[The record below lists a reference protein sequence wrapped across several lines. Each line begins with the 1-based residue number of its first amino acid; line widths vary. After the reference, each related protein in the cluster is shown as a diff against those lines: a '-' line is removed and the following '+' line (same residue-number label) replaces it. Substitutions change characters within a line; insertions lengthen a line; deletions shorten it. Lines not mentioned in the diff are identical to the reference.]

1 MLVSSQYVNSL
12 LGDGPESANSTALAI
27 NMTEEAENSTLSP
40 GGDGDMQKNII
51 IPDVVALTAMFFIF
65 NFLAATQDVAVDGWA
80 LTMLKPRNVGYAAT
94 CNSVGQTTGWIM
106 GFVLFTSLESNGI
119 LDLAQF
125 MIFWGVVFLVTTT
138 SVAFFMKE
146 KNLSTTEVSSETGE
160 FQEPDLGLL
169 EAYKMLWKIL
179 WSPRMYIMIIILFTA
194 FFGFS
199 ASESIFN
206 LKLVEFGVPSAKI
219 AQLQLPMIPVKI
231 IFTLIISRFT
241 VGLQPMNAWLGAFP
255 CRLVMCLALTLFVRY
270 LSPGRS

>member
-1 MLVSSQYVNSL
+1 MHFLQ
-12 LGDGPESANSTALAI
+12 
-27 NMTEEAENSTLSP
+27 ENIL
-40 GGDGDMQKNII
+40 
-51 IPDVVALTAMFFIF
+51 IPDVAALTAMFFIF

-80 LTMLKPRNVGYAAT
+80 LTMLKPKNVGYAAT

-106 GFVLFTSLESNGI
+106 GFVLFTSLESQGV

-138 SVAFFMKE
+138 TITFFMKE
-146 KNLSTTEVSSETGE
+146 KNLSSTEVSTESGE
-160 FQEPDLGLL
+160 FQEPDLGLV
-169 EAYKMLWKIL
+169 EAYKMLWKII

-206 LKLVEFGVPSAKI
+206 LKLVEFGVPNDKI

-231 IFTLIISRFT
+231 IFTIIISRYT
-241 VGLQPMNAWLGAFP
+241 VGPRPMNTWLGAFP
-255 CRLVMCLALTLFVRY
+255 CRLVMCLVLTLFVR
-270 LSPGRS
+270 SEPPPSWADHS

>member
-1 MLVSSQYVNSL
+1 MHFLQ
-12 LGDGPESANSTALAI
+12 
-27 NMTEEAENSTLSP
+27 ENIL
-40 GGDGDMQKNII
+40 
-51 IPDVVALTAMFFIF
+51 IPDVAALTAMFFIF

-106 GFVLFTSLESNGI
+106 GFVLFTSLESKGI

-125 MIFWGVVFLVTTT
+125 MIFWAVVFLVTTT
-138 SVAFFMKE
+138 SIAFFMKE
-146 KNLSTTEVSSETGE
+146 QNLSSTEVSETGE

-179 WSPRMYIMIIILFTA
+179 WSPRMYVMIIILFTA

-206 LKLVEFGVPSAKI
+206 LKLVEFGVPNDKI

-231 IFTLIISRFT
+231 FFTIIISRLT
-241 VGLQPMNAWLGAFP
+241 VGPRPMNTWLAAFP
-255 CRLVMCLALTLFVRY
+255 CRLLMCLALSLFVRSHSLV
-270 LSPGRS
+270 LSSA